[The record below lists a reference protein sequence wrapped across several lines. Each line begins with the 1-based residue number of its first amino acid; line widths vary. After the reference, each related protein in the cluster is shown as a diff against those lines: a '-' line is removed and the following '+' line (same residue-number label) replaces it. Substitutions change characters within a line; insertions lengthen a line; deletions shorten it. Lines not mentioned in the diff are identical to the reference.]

1 MKKCL
6 AILLVGIM
14 VVSLAVLGVNAE
26 ENERFTTYTS
36 GNGSLIYVDSQTQ
49 YKYIFLAEGENSDGS
64 KFLLVQDMRAVCD
77 ELLYK
82 ALGDY
87 MLFNPQTDGGSE
99 GPFAIIKNNDVLGAY
114 AAYENAW
121 IEDKAFYDAMQKT
134 TSKKYISLIG
144 DTNGD
149 GVLSVLDATLIQ
161 KNLTEK
167 DSYYNLAIS
176 DKLILQKSYIA
187 DFNRDNVVS
196 VPDATSIQKKLVTQ
210 Q

>member
-1 MKKCL
+1 MKKL
-6 AILLVGIM
+6 LSVLLVGIM
-14 VVSLAVLGVNAE
+14 AASLAVFGVNAE
-26 ENERFTTYTS
+26 ENDRFSTYQS
-36 GNGSLIYVDSQTQ
+36 NIGLIYLDSQTQ
-49 YKYIFLAEGENSDGS
+49 NKYIFLAEGQNSDGS

-167 DSYYNLAIS
+167 DSYYNLASS
-176 DKLILQKSYIA
+176 DKLTLQQSYIA

-196 VPDATSIQKKLVTQ
+196 VPDATSLQKKLVAEQ
-210 Q
+210 

>member
-1 MKKCL
+1 MKKL
-6 AILLVGIM
+6 LSVLLVGIM
-14 VVSLAVLGVNAE
+14 AASLAVFGVNAE
-26 ENERFTTYTS
+26 ENDRFSTYQS
-36 GNGSLIYVDSQTQ
+36 NIGLIYLDSQTQ
-49 YKYIFLAEGENSDGS
+49 NKYIFLAEGQNSDGS

-87 MLFNPQTDGGSE
+87 MIFNPQTDGGSE

-114 AAYENAW
+114 AAYENEW

-149 GVLSVLDATLIQ
+149 GVLSILDATLIQ
-161 KNLTEK
+161 KNLTENY
-167 DSYYNLAIS
+167 SCYNLASS
-176 DKLILQKSYIA
+176 DKLTLQKSYIA
-187 DFNRDNVVS
+187 DFNRDSVVS
-196 VPDATSIQKKLVTQ
+196 VSDVTSLQKKLAEQ